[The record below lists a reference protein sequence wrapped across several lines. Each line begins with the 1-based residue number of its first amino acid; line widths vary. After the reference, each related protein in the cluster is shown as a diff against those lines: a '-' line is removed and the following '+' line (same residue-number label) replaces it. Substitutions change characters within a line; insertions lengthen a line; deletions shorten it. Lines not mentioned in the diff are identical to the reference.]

1 MSDYIS
7 REAALDHI
15 RDYIEEYSWH
25 TDEHGFH
32 SPEWCAMKEAE
43 MVLTD
48 LPAADVQPAVKATW
62 VVKEMEALF
71 SGMDEHP
78 VFACSECGYQIY
90 DLLDNV
96 KERHHYCPNCGAMM
110 EES

>member
-1 MSDYIS
+1 MNECID
-7 REAALDHI
+7 RETAVKLLRDAATEGSTPYHI
-15 RDYIEEYSWH
+15 GLFAAARAIE
-25 TDEHGFH
+25 
-32 SPEWCAMKEAE
+32 AI
-43 MVLTD
+43 
-48 LPAADVQPAVKATW
+48 PAADVQPAVKATW

-96 KERHHYCPNCGAMM
+96 KERHHYCPNCGARM

>member
-1 MSDYIS
+1 MSEYIE
-7 REAALDHI
+7 REAVQKI
-15 RDYIEEYSWH
+15 IC
-25 TDEHGFH
+25 G
-32 SPEWCAMKEAE
+32 WCGVCENPTLNDLMRCDDICPQFAA
-43 MVLTD
+43 
-48 LPAADVQPAVKATW
+48 LPAADVWPVVKATW

-96 KERHHYCPNCGAMM
+96 KERHHYCPNCGARM
-110 EES
+110 EEAKDG

>member
-1 MSDYIS
+1 MDEKQYIE
-7 REAALDHI
+7 REAALKLLRDAAIKGATPYHI
-15 RDYIEEYSWH
+15 GLYGAARAI
-25 TDEHGFH
+25 
-32 SPEWCAMKEAE
+32 AAI
-43 MVLTD
+43 
-48 LPAADVQPAVKATW
+48 PAANVRPAVKATW

-96 KERHHYCPNCGAMM
+96 KERHHYCPNCGARM